1 MKLDIIAQINVLKE
15 SVKQITNKNIL
26 FILFLKLECFMNEE
40 LKKF

>member
-26 FILFLKLECFMNEE
+26 YILFLKLECFMNEE
-40 LKKF
+40 PKQF